1 MAHCPA
7 WTGSG
12 LCNSSPETQ
21 HRRLR
26 VSSACIWLSLTL
38 TLHPSTW
45 CSRLRSL
52 QSPLSSVFLPFQ
64 PEKPSCSAEK
74 GGLFLNLYFPS
85 NLVNERY
92 ALLLSSFAFLREKS
106 LPLSSYNAWLIQ
118 NKCFSFYSYGLQIS
132 RVSFG
137 SQNVDT

>member
-21 HRRLR
+21 HCRLR
-26 VSSACIWLSLTL
+26 VSSACIWLS
-38 TLHPSTW
+38 STW

-52 QSPLSSVFLPFQ
+52 QSPLSSVFLLFQ

-74 GGLFLNLYFPS
+74 GGLFLNFYFPS

-92 ALLLSSFAFLREKS
+92 ALLLSSFAFLKGKKPSSFLLQCLAHAKQMLQFLQLWFTDFKS
-106 LPLSSYNAWLIQ
+106 LFWKS
-118 NKCFSFYSYGLQIS
+118 KCGHL
-132 RVSFG
+132 
-137 SQNVDT
+137 TLP